1 MPPRKKAKLAYP
13 LIKKDYRHYIEKSIN
28 VAGNWWKGI
37 SFGKHDTK
45 SLCVVVDHNP
55 IHKFPNKSTSH
66 AMAVRVID
74 PLSAEERMTAK
85 DDDDPEQYTR
95 VYWMTIDAFSQ
106 FHDET
111 HPNWNANSF
120 CNEDAVPVVQT
131 QDLTVTEDNPHI
143 PAKKRVG
150 RNLDGAIY
158 RFFPVPMGN
167 PVGRLTFRPRLRSQ
181 HRKGKCSLVPCRLAK
196 KNVVMKS
203 KYSPVSYEN
212 RDIFFT

>member
-1 MPPRKKAKLAYP
+1 MIAKIHISWLTVGWLFGVHFASLLYCVSYQDTMPPRKKAKLAYQF
-13 LIKKDYRHYIEKSIN
+13 IKKDYRRYIERSIN
-28 VAGNWWKGI
+28 VADSLWKGKPL
-37 SFGKHDTK
+37 GKHDTRT
-45 SLCVVVDHNP
+45 LCVVVDHDP
-55 IHKFPNKSTSH
+55 LQKFPNKSTSH
-66 AMAVRVID
+66 TMAVRVID
-74 PLSAEERMTAK
+74 ALSAEDRMTAK

-150 RNLDGAIY
+150 RNK
-158 RFFPVPMGN
+158 P
-167 PVGRLTFRPRLRSQ
+167 
-181 HRKGKCSLVPCRLAK
+181 
-196 KNVVMKS
+196 
-203 KYSPVSYEN
+203 
-212 RDIFFT
+212 